1 MRLQL
6 SIFIVV
12 FSHAGGFSSR
22 VKGTSNS
29 VLVSY
34 DGQLADLEAKLG
46 LKLRRKVL
54 FEHFEHSRLKINI

>member
-12 FSHAGGFSSR
+12 FSIAGGFSSR

-29 VLVSY
+29 ILVSY
-34 DGQLADLEAKLG
+34 DGPPADLEDKLG

-54 FEHFEHSRLKINI
+54 F